1 MVLYGGNHQV
11 HADRQLMVLLKTTY
25 TPVRITPM
33 QNRAGRPFPF
43 THVKLTPLAAPAL
56 ADPRSPIGSNR
67 LTRKVRYT
75 PSDHSAAFCAGVMD
89 AGNVMLLTKNSKF
102 NETARGVYNK
112 VAELQRKYYDI
123 DFVPDALVAQHL
135 QGGQVGAV
143 ITWQCRAL
151 DELYFA
157 WPMVDVPDTNA
168 GAGKKIDPTV
178 QMYVRCLTVDDR
190 TWMLKHLQRIP
201 VAEFNPLNM
210 VSDMRKLRT
219 RDAMKQATQSAP
231 TPSAPQPTPADKGK
245 EQADEWQQTHDA
257 GYTNSRYAPPS
268 AVDLSRS
275 ARTIMRTRR

>member
-1 MVLYGGNHQV
+1 
-11 HADRQLMVLLKTTY
+11 MVLLKTMY

-33 QNRAGRPFPF
+33 QNSAGRPFPF

-56 ADPRSPIGSNR
+56 ADPR
-67 LTRKVRYT
+67 KVRYT

-89 AGNVMLLTKNSKF
+89 YVKDAGNVLLLTKNSKF

-231 TPSAPQPTPADKGK
+231 TPSAPTPSALQPTPADKGK
-245 EQADEWQQTHDA
+245 AQADEWQQAHDA
-257 GYTNSRYAPPS
+257 GYTNSRYGPPS
-268 AVDLSRS
+268 TVDLSRS
-275 ARTIMRTRR
+275 AKTIMRTRR